1 MMQKNEGKF
10 HYLMQK
16 MWRMLKYDADATN
29 KDQANGGVS
38 VDFGDVIAI
47 LGAYVCECDAFFTLM
62 ASPSF

>member
-1 MMQKNEGKF
+1 MIEKNEGKF

-16 MWRMLKYDADATN
+16 MWWMLKYHVDAMN
-29 KDQANGGVS
+29 KEQVNGGVS

-47 LGAYVCECDAFFTLM
+47 LTAYVYECDAFLTLM